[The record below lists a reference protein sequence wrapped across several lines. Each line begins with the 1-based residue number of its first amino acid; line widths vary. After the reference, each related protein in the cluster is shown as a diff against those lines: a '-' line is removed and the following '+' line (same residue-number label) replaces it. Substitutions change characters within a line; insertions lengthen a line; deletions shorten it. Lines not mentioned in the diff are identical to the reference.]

1 MSDPVIRL
9 NVVFQRRYPI
19 ERGLSAGFLTQNGL
33 GLLLV
38 GLVTFGVGCVG
49 RPDELRLEEGV
60 SEELARHRKSTLAD
74 LSYAYELSVPRDAG
88 AITGTLITRFT
99 LRGDSKNPVVI
110 DFKDSG
116 ERVRSVYVN
125 GETAEWIPVFDHMAI
140 DRSAFTTGAYNEV
153 SIEFEAGNEAL
164 NRNPDF
170 LYTLFVPDRAH
181 FSLPIFDQPDLKAPF
196 SVTLEIPSEWV
207 AVANGTEVSQESLD
221 GERTRYTFRET
232 KPIPTYLLA
241 FAVGD
246 FQIETAERGGRT
258 LRMFHRETDAAKVA
272 RNLDAVF
279 DLHETALDWLEDYT
293 QIEYPYGK
301 FDFVLI
307 PPFQYGGMEHPG
319 SIFYRERSVLLDES
333 ATQSQ
338 IIGRASLIAHETA
351 HQWFGNMVTMAWF
364 NDVWTK
370 EVFANF
376 MAAKIVHP
384 SFPDL
389 NHDLRFFL
397 AHHNAAYGVDRTAG
411 ANAVRQPL
419 ENLKEAGTLYGA
431 IIYQKAPIVMRQL
444 ELLVGEETFRD
455 GMREYLSEFAHGN
468 ATWPDLIGILDGLS
482 DEDLVDWSRVWVE
495 EPGRPTVSTELALEN
510 GRVRNLRISQSD
522 PAGEG
527 RVWPQAMEVTVSA
540 GGRLSTVP
548 VRLEG
553 EPLSLDDWV
562 GRDAPDFVLP
572 NGGGFEYGHFHLDAG
587 SRQHLIAKLPEI
599 RDAKTRGIAWVTL
612 WDAVL
617 EREVAV
623 AEWYALLLR
632 GAVEEEE
639 EQSLQRVLGY
649 LGATFWGYLSEDER
663 AAQATPTEEILWGQV
678 ERATVATRQSSYFNA
693 WRNVVSTPTGL
704 ARLRRIWEQSDSVRG
719 MKFSVVDYT
728 AMATTLAI
736 LGEEDAEEVL
746 DRQFERI
753 DNPDRRARFTFVRP
767 ALSTDPAVREAFFES
782 LSDLENRA
790 REPWVL
796 TALGY
801 LHHPTRTRHSARFVI
816 PSLEMVE
823 EIQRTGDIFFPQG
836 WLGATLGSHND
847 PELAAEVED
856 WLSALPDDYP
866 ERLKG
871 KILQS
876 TDGLDRAAGIVHG
889 TEP

>member
-1 MSDPVIRL
+1 VGDGL
-9 NVVFQRRYPI
+9 RRMAI
-19 ERGLSAGFLTQNGL
+19 GL
-33 GLLLV
+33 
-38 GLVTFGVGCVG
+38 GLVTFGIGCVG
-49 RPDELRLEEGV
+49 QPDELRLEEGV

-88 AITGTLITRFT
+88 ALTGTLITRFT
-99 LRGDSKNPVVI
+99 LRDDSQSPVVI
-110 DFKDSG
+110 DFKDPG
-116 ERVRSVYVN
+116 ERVRAVSVN
-125 GETAEWIPVFDHMAI
+125 GEMAEWTAVFDHVAI
-140 DRSAFTTGAYNEV
+140 DYSAFMSDAYNEV
-153 SIEFEAGNEAL
+153 WIEFEAGDDAL

-196 SVTLEIPSEWV
+196 SLTLEIPSEWV
-207 AVANGTEVSQESLD
+207 AVANGAEVSRELLD
-221 GERTRYTFRET
+221 GGRTRYAFQET
-232 KPIPTYLLA
+232 EPVATYLLA

-246 FQIETAERGGRT
+246 FQIEEAERGGRT
-258 LRMFHRETDAAKVA
+258 FRMFHRETDAEKVA

-319 SIFYRERSVLLDES
+319 SIFYRQRSLLLDES
-333 ATQSQ
+333 ATQDQ
-338 IIGRASLIAHETA
+338 ILGRASVIAHETA
-351 HQWFGNMVTMAWF
+351 HQWFGDLVTMAWF

-376 MAAKIVHP
+376 MAAKIVQP

-397 AHHNAAYGVDRTAG
+397 AHHNTAYGVDRTAG

-419 ENLKEAGTLYGA
+419 DNLREAGTLYGA

-444 ELLVGEETFRD
+444 ELLLGEETFRD
-455 GMREYLSEFAHGN
+455 GMREYLTEFAHSN
-468 ATWPDLIGILDGLS
+468 ATWPDLIGILDESS
-482 DEDLVDWSRVWVE
+482 DEDLAEWSRVWVE
-495 EPGRPTVSTELALEN
+495 EAGRPTVSTELSLED
-510 GRVRNLRISQSD
+510 GRISDLRISQSD

-527 RVWPQAMEVTVSA
+527 RVWPQTMEITIST
-540 GGRLSTVP
+540 GGTLSTLP
-548 VRLEG
+548 VRLDG
-553 EPLSLDDWV
+553 EPLSLGDWV
-562 GRDAPDFVLP
+562 GRDAPDFILP

-587 SRQHLIAKLPEI
+587 SRQHLIEALPEI
-599 RDAKTRGIAWVTL
+599 SDAKTRGIAWVTL

-632 GAVEEEE
+632 GVVEEED

-649 LGATFWGYLSEDER
+649 LGSTFWGYLSEDER
-663 AAQATPTEEILWGQV
+663 AAQSTSTEEILWGQV
-678 ERATVATRQSSYFNA
+678 ERTTVTTRQSSYFNA
-693 WRNVVSTPTGL
+693 WRNVVSTPAGL
-704 ARLRRIWEQSDSVRG
+704 ARLGRIWEQVDSVRG
-719 MKFSVVDYT
+719 MKFSVEDYT
-728 AMATTLAI
+728 SMATTLAI
-736 LGEEDAEEVL
+736 LGEGDAEEIL
-746 DRQFERI
+746 ERQLERI
-753 DNPDRRARFTFVRP
+753 DNPDRKARFSFVRP
-767 ALSTDPAVREAFFES
+767 ALSADPAVREAFFES
-782 LSDLENRA
+782 LSDPENRA

-801 LHHPTRTRHSARFVI
+801 LHHPTRTRHSRRFVI

-836 WLGATLGSHND
+836 WLGSTLGSHND
-847 PELAAEVED
+847 PGLAAEVEA
-856 WLSALPDDYP
+856 WLGALSDDYP
-866 ERLKG
+866 HRLRG

-876 TDGLDRAAGIVHG
+876 TDGLERAAGIVHG
-889 TEP
+889 RSPLGRF

>member
-1 MSDPVIRL
+1 MGDGL
-9 NVVFQRRYPI
+9 RRM
-19 ERGLSAGFLTQNGL
+19 A
-33 GLLLV
+33 V
-38 GLVTFGVGCVG
+38 GLVTFSVGCVG
-49 RPDELRLEEGV
+49 QPDVLGLEEGV
-60 SEELARHRKSTLAD
+60 SEELARHRRGTLAD
-74 LSYAYELSVPRDAG
+74 LSYAYELSVPRDTG
-88 AITGTLITRFT
+88 ALTGTLITQFT
-99 LRGDSKNPVVI
+99 LRDRSRSPVVI
-110 DFKDSG
+110 DFKDPG
-116 ERVRSVYVN
+116 QRVRTVYVN
-125 GETAEWIPVFDHMAI
+125 GEAADWTPVFDHLAI
-140 DRSAFTTGAYNEV
+140 DHSAFTNNAYNEV
-153 SIEFEAGNEAL
+153 SIEFEAGDEAL

-196 SVTLEIPSEWV
+196 SMTLEIPSEWV
-207 AVANGTEVSQESLD
+207 AVANGREVSQELLD
-221 GERTRYTFRET
+221 GGRTRYTFQET
-232 KPIPTYLLA
+232 KLIPTYLLA

-246 FQIETAERGGRT
+246 FQIEEAERGGRT
-258 LRMFHRETDAAKVA
+258 FRMFHRETDAAKVA

-307 PPFQYGGMEHPG
+307 PPFQYSGMEHPG
-319 SIFYRERSVLLDES
+319 SIFYRQRSLLLDES
-333 ATQSQ
+333 ATEDQ
-338 IIGRASLIAHETA
+338 IIGRASLIAHETT
-351 HQWFGNMVTMAWF
+351 HQWFGDLVTMAWF

-370 EVFANF
+370 EAFANF
-376 MAAKIVHP
+376 MAAKIINP

-397 AHHNAAYGVDRTAG
+397 AHHNTAYGVDRTAG

-419 ENLKEAGTLYGA
+419 ENLREAGTLYGA

-444 ELLVGEETFRD
+444 ELLLGEEAFRD
-455 GMREYLSEFAHGN
+455 GMREYLTEFAHSN
-468 ATWPDLIGILDGLS
+468 ATWPDLIGILDDLS

-495 EPGRPTVSTELALEN
+495 EPGRPTVSTELALED
-510 GRVRNLRISQSD
+510 GRVSDLRISPSD

-527 RVWPQAMEVTVSA
+527 RVWPQTMEITLSA
-540 GGRLSTVP
+540 GGTLSTLP
-548 VRLEG
+548 VRLDG
-553 EPLSLDDWV
+553 DPLSLGDWV

-587 SRQHLIAKLPEI
+587 SRQRLIAMLPEI
-599 RDAKTRGIAWVTL
+599 PDAKTRGIAWVTL

-632 GAVEEEE
+632 GAVEEED

-649 LGATFWGYLSEDER
+649 LGSTFWGYLSEDER
-663 AAQATPTEEILWGQV
+663 VAQATSTEEILWGQV
-678 ERATVATRQSSYFNA
+678 ERTTIATRQSSYFNA
-693 WRNVVSTPTGL
+693 WRNVVSTPAGL
-704 ARLRRIWEQSDSVRG
+704 ARLRRIWAQVDSVRG
-719 MKFSVVDYT
+719 MKFSVEDYT
-728 AMATTLAI
+728 GMATTLAI
-736 LGEEDAEEVL
+736 LGEADAEEIL
-746 DRQFERI
+746 ERQFERI
-753 DNPDRRARFTFVRP
+753 DNPDRKAQFLFVRP
-767 ALSTDPAVREAFFES
+767 ALSADPAVREAFFER
-782 LSDLENRA
+782 LSDPENRA

-796 TALGY
+796 AALGY
-801 LHHPTRTRHSARFVI
+801 LHHPTRTRHSRRFVI

-847 PELAAEVED
+847 PGLAAEVRE
-856 WLSALPDDYP
+856 WLDALPDDYP
-866 ERLKG
+866 HRLRG

-889 TEP
+889 TDP

>member
-1 MSDPVIRL
+1 MGDGL
-9 NVVFQRRYPI
+9 RRMA
-19 ERGLSAGFLTQNGL
+19 L
-33 GLLLV
+33 

-49 RPDELRLEEGV
+49 QPGELQLEEGV
-60 SEELARHRKSTLAD
+60 SEELARHRRGTLAD
-74 LSYAYELSVPRDAG
+74 LSYAYELSVPRDTG
-88 AITGTLITRFT
+88 ALTGTLVAQFT
-99 LRGDSKNPVVI
+99 LRDHSNNPVVI
-110 DFKDSG
+110 DFKDPG
-116 ERVRSVYVN
+116 ERVRTVYVN
-125 GETAEWIPVFDHMAI
+125 GKAADWTPVFDHLVI
-140 DRSAFTTGAYNEV
+140 DHSAFTSDASNEV
-153 SIEFEAGNEAL
+153 SIEFEAGDEAL

-196 SVTLEIPSEWV
+196 NMTLQIPSEWV
-207 AVANGTEVSQESLD
+207 AVANGREASRELLD
-221 GERTRYTFRET
+221 RGRTRYTFQET
-232 KPIPTYLLA
+232 QPIPTYLLA

-246 FQIETAERGGRT
+246 FQIEEAERGGRT
-258 LRMFHRETDAAKVA
+258 FRMFHRETDAAKVA

-307 PPFQYGGMEHPG
+307 PPFQYSGMEHPG
-319 SIFYRERSVLLDES
+319 SIFYRQRSLLLDES
-333 ATQSQ
+333 ATQDQ
-338 IIGRASLIAHETA
+338 IIGRASLIAHETT
-351 HQWFGNMVTMAWF
+351 HQWFGDLVTMAWF

-376 MAAKIVHP
+376 MASKIINP

-397 AHHNAAYGVDRTAG
+397 AHHNTAYGVDRTAG

-419 ENLKEAGTLYGA
+419 ENLREAGTLYGA

-444 ELLVGEETFRD
+444 ELLLGEETFRD
-455 GMREYLSEFAHGN
+455 GMREYLTEFAHSN
-468 ATWPDLIGILDGLS
+468 ATWPDLIGILDDLS

-495 EPGRPTVSTELALEN
+495 EPGRPTVSTELALED
-510 GRVRNLRISQSD
+510 GRVSDLRISQSD

-527 RVWPQAMEVTVSA
+527 RVWPQTMEITLSA
-540 GGRLSTVP
+540 GGTLSTLP
-548 VRLEG
+548 VRLDG
-553 EPLSLDDWV
+553 EPLSLGDWA

-587 SRQHLIAKLPEI
+587 SRQRLIETLPEI
-599 RDAKTRGIAWVTL
+599 PDAKTRGIAWVTL

-632 GAVEEEE
+632 GAVEEED

-649 LGATFWGYLSEDER
+649 LGSTFWGYLSEDER
-663 AAQATPTEEILWGQV
+663 VAQATSTEEILWGQV
-678 ERATVATRQSSYFNA
+678 ERTTITTRQSSYFNA
-693 WRNVVSTPTGL
+693 WRNVVSTPAGL
-704 ARLRRIWEQSDSVRG
+704 ARLRRIWAQVDSVRG
-719 MKFSVVDYT
+719 MKFSVEDYT
-728 AMATTLAI
+728 GMATTLAI
-736 LGEEDAEEVL
+736 LGEADAEEIL
-746 DRQFERI
+746 ERQLERI
-753 DNPDRRARFTFVRP
+753 DNPDRKARFLFVRP
-767 ALSTDPAVREAFFES
+767 ALSADPAVREEFFER
-782 LSDLENRA
+782 LGDPENRS

-796 TALGY
+796 AALGY
-801 LHHPTRTRHSARFVI
+801 LHHPTRTRHSRRFVI

-836 WLGATLGSHND
+836 WLGVTLGSHSD
-847 PELAAEVED
+847 PGLAAEVKE
-856 WLSALPDDYP
+856 WLDALPDDYP
-866 ERLKG
+866 HRLRG

-889 TEP
+889 TDP

>member
-1 MSDPVIRL
+1 MLDGL
-9 NVVFQRRYPI
+9 RRM
-19 ERGLSAGFLTQNGL
+19 A
-33 GLLLV
+33 V

-49 RPDELRLEEGV
+49 QPDVLLLEEGV
-60 SEELARHRKSTLAD
+60 SEELARHRRGTLAD
-74 LSYAYELSVPRDAG
+74 LNYAYELSVPRDAEG
-88 AITGTLITRFT
+88 LTGTLITQFT
-99 LRGDSKNPVVI
+99 LRDQSNNPVVI
-110 DFKDSG
+110 DFKDPG
-116 ERVRSVYVN
+116 ERVRTVYVN
-125 GETAEWIPVFDHMAI
+125 GKAADWTPVFDHLVI
-140 DRSAFTTGAYNEV
+140 DHSAFTNNAYNEV
-153 SIEFEAGNEAL
+153 SIEFEAGDEAL

-196 SVTLEIPSEWV
+196 SLTLEIPSEWV
-207 AVANGTEVSQESLD
+207 AVANGAEVAQELLD
-221 GERTRYTFRET
+221 GGRTRYAFRET

-246 FQIETAERGGRT
+246 FQIEEAERGGRT
-258 LRMFHRETDAAKVA
+258 FRMFHRETDAVKVA

-307 PPFQYGGMEHPG
+307 PPFQYSGMEHPG
-319 SIFYRERSVLLDES
+319 SIFYSQRSLLLDES
-333 ATQSQ
+333 ATQDQ

-351 HQWFGNMVTMAWF
+351 HQWFGDLVTMAWF

-376 MAAKIVHP
+376 MAAKIINP

-397 AHHNAAYGVDRTAG
+397 AHHNTAYGVDRTAG
-411 ANAVRQPL
+411 ANALRQPL
-419 ENLKEAGTLYGA
+419 ENLREAGTLYGA

-444 ELLVGEETFRD
+444 ELLLGEETFRD
-455 GMREYLSEFAHGN
+455 GMREYLTEFAHSN
-468 ATWPDLIGILDGLS
+468 ATWPDLIGILDDLS

-495 EPGRPTVSTELALEN
+495 EPGRPTVSTQLTLED
-510 GRVRNLRISQSD
+510 GRVSDLRISQSD

-527 RVWPQAMEVTVSA
+527 RVWPQTMEITLSA
-540 GGRLSTVP
+540 GGTLSTER
-548 VRLEG
+548 VRLDG
-553 EPLSLDDWV
+553 EPLSLGDWV

-587 SRQHLIAKLPEI
+587 SRQRLIETLPEI
-599 RDAKTRGIAWVTL
+599 PDAKTRGIAWVTL

-623 AEWYALLLR
+623 ADWYALLLR
-632 GAVEEEE
+632 GAVEEED

-649 LGATFWGYLSEDER
+649 LGSTFWGYLSEDER
-663 AAQATPTEEILWGQV
+663 VAQATSTEEMLWGQV
-678 ERATVATRQSSYFNA
+678 ERTTIATRQSSYFNA
-693 WRNVVSTPTGL
+693 WRNVVSTPAGL
-704 ARLRRIWEQSDSVRG
+704 ARLRRIWAQVDSVRG
-719 MKFSVVDYT
+719 MKFSVEDYT
-728 AMATTLAI
+728 SMATTLAI
-736 LGEEDAEEVL
+736 LEEADAEEIL
-746 DRQFERI
+746 ERQFERI
-753 DNPDRRARFTFVRP
+753 DNPDRKARFLFVRP
-767 ALSTDPAVREAFFES
+767 ALSEDPAVREAFFES
-782 LSDLENRA
+782 LRDPENRA

-801 LHHPTRTRHSARFVI
+801 LHHPTRTRHSQRFVVA
-816 PSLEMVE
+816 SLEMVE

-836 WLGATLGSHND
+836 WLGSTLGSHDD
-847 PELAAEVED
+847 PGLAAEVKE
-856 WLSALPDDYP
+856 WLDALPDDYP
-866 ERLKG
+866 HRLRG

-889 TEP
+889 TDP